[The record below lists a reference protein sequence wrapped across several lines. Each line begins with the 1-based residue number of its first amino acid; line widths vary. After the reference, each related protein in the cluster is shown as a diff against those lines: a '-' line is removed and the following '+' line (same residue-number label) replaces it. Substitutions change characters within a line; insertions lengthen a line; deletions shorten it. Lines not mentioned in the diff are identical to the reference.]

1 METNNLT
8 DHSLSTREEELTG
21 DMLKVVE
28 ILKKVPEFRNEAD
41 LRNLLPLL
49 LNIKFFKEKKIKQ
62 RDLVEIC

>member
-8 DHSLSTREEELTG
+8 ENSLSTREEELAG